1 MKKSEELLKLAE
13 ANNIEIIDVF
23 VDDEKLEGLYADNTV
38 LINTIVKETKY
49 NEVLGHELGHH
60 FTLEGNN
67 LLKKQGND
75 LQEFCADA
83 WSYKNI
89 IPLKKLI
96 EYKLWDY
103 EEWEILESENI
114 THEFLSN
121 VFLYYK
127 DKYGYEDVKVD
138 GYVANFY
145 PEFTV
150 KVIY

>member
-13 ANNIEIIDVF
+13 DNNIEIIDVF

-38 LINTIVKETKY
+38 LINTIVNENKY
-49 NEVLGHELGHH
+49 NEVLGHELGHL

-67 LLKKQGND
+67 LLKNQGND
-75 LQEFCADA
+75 LQEFYADT

-127 DKYGYEDVKVD
+127 DKYGYDDVKIDDYIV
-138 GYVANFY
+138 NFY

>member
-13 ANNIEIIDVF
+13 DNNIEILDVF
-23 VDDEKLEGLYADNTV
+23 IDDEKLEGLYADNTV
-38 LINTIVKETKY
+38 LINTIVEENKY

-103 EEWEILESENI
+103 EEWEVLECENI
-114 THEFLSN
+114 THDFLCKT
-121 VFLYYK
+121 FEYYK
-127 DKYGYEDVKVD
+127 NRFGYDTIEVEN
-138 GYVANFY
+138 YIINFL
-145 PEFTV
+145 PEFSV
-150 KVIY
+150 RKVY

>member
-38 LINTIVKETKY
+38 LINTIVKENKY

-83 WSYKNI
+83 WSYKNEI
-89 IPLKKLI
+89 KSTQIGELVLKYLKSLDEVSYI
-96 EYKLWDY
+96 RFAAVYKEFKDIKAFLEYLQK
-103 EEWEILESENI
+103 
-114 THEFLSN
+114 EF
-121 VFLYYK
+121 
-127 DKYGYEDVKVD
+127 
-138 GYVANFY
+138 
-145 PEFTV
+145 
-150 KVIY
+150 